1 MDRLDFK
8 LQESKKK
15 VYQRAAEIAGES
27 LTAFAV
33 SAMDARAEAVIRA
46 HDTTVLTPEES
57 VTFIDLMRAP
67 LAQNPQLSSRFAE
80 LEAYLATMREY
91 SRLRDRSTRRR
102 VFLRG
107 VRLWQ

>member
-1 MDRLDFK
+1 MVTSVTPRRRVRTRDHMDRLDFK

-80 LEAYLATMREY
+80 LEAYLGNDA
-91 SRLRDRSTRRR
+91 
-102 VFLRG
+102 
-107 VRLWQ
+107 

>member
-1 MDRLDFK
+1 MATLATPRRRVRTGRHMERLDFK

-15 VYQRAAEIAGES
+15 MYQRAAEIAGES

-33 SAMDARAEAVIRA
+33 NAMDARAETVIRA

-67 LAQNPQLSSRFAE
+67 LAQNSQLSARLAE
-80 LEAYLATMREY
+80 LEAYFGNN
-91 SRLRDRSTRRR
+91 
-102 VFLRG
+102 V
-107 VRLWQ
+107 